1 MLRTPSPSPFSLL
14 TRRRAVI
21 AGGFAIAA
29 LGGTVSR
36 HAVAQDRVLNLYS
49 SRHYSTDQMLYD
61 DFSRQTGIRINR
73 IEADADPLIERMR
86 AEGANSPADLFISVD
101 AGRIERARAAGL
113 LQPVASRV
121 LDAAV
126 PAHLRDPQ
134 GHWFGFSK
142 RARIAVVAKGRA
154 APEEAASYEA
164 LASPRLKGRLV
175 IRSSTNVYNQS
186 LTGAMLA
193 AHGEEK
199 TEAWCRGLVANF
211 ARPPRGGDSDQIKA
225 VAAGEADIGVCNT
238 YYLANLI
245 RSRSEADRAVAAKVV
260 AVFPN
265 QQDRGTHINISGG
278 GVTASARNREAAIR
292 FLEYLVSPEAQA
304 YFADGNSEYPVV
316 EGVKPS
322 SVLADLGAFREDP
335 LNAQVYA
342 ANNAR
347 ALQIMDRAG
356 WK

>member
-1 MLRTPSPSPFSLL
+1 MSAATP
-14 TRRRAVI
+14 RRAVL
-21 AGGFAIAA
+21 AGALATTALAAVAIRRAD
-29 LGGTVSR
+29 
-36 HAVAQDRVLNLYS
+36 AQDRVLNLYS

-101 AGRIERARAAGL
+101 AGRIERARVAGL
-113 LQPVASRV
+113 LQPVSSPV
-121 LDAAV
+121 LEAAV

-134 GHWFGFSK
+134 GHWFGLSK
-142 RARIAVVAKGRA
+142 RARVIVFAKGRG
-154 APEEAASYEA
+154 APEEAPTYEA
-164 LASPRLKGRLV
+164 LAGPKLKGRV
-175 IRSSTNVYNQS
+175 AIRSSTNVYNQS
-186 LTGAMLA
+186 MTGAMLA
-193 AHGEEK
+193 AMGEER
-199 TEAWCRGLVANF
+199 TETWCRGLVANF
-211 ARPPRGGDSDQIKA
+211 ARPPRGGDTDQIKA
-225 VAAGEADIGVCNT
+225 VAAGEADYAVSNS

-245 RSRSEADRAVAAKVV
+245 RSRNEADRAVAAKV
-260 AVFPN
+260 AVIHPN

-278 GVTASARNREAAIR
+278 GVTVSARNREAAIR
-292 FLEYLVSPEAQA
+292 FLEYLVGPQAQA
-304 YFADGNSEYPVV
+304 HFAEGNSEYPVV
-316 EGVKPS
+316 EGIKPPA
-322 SVLADLGAFREDP
+322 VLAEFGGFREDR